1 MRIKGFKSDDAIV
14 EMIPPE
20 GSHTVSTE
28 AILSKIEEYKD
39 ELALVMFGGVNYYT
53 GQCYDMKA
61 IAAAAKANNITVG
74 FDLAHGIG
82 NVKLNLHDWDVDFA
96 AWCSYKYLNSFSGGV
111 GGVFINEKHFD
122 NPQIL
127 RMEGWWGHNKESR
140 FKMEKGFD
148 PIPTSEGWQLSN
160 APVISMAAHKAAL
173 DIFEEAG
180 MDALCEKR
188 DKLTGYLEFVISN
201 ADLGFEIITPSNVNQ
216 RGCQL
221 SILTGDNGKA
231 IHERLTKSGVVTDWR
246 HPNVIRAAPVPLYNS
261 YEDVYKLGV
270 ILREFSG

>member
-1 MRIKGFKSDDAIV
+1 MLFRSWAELGVDGHLNARNPWYSYHEMLSAPLAKLVGAKTTEVVAMNALTVNLHLLLTSFYNPSPEKHKILTEYNPFPSDWFALESQVRIKGFKSDDAIV
-14 EMIPPE
+14 EMIPKE

-111 GGVFINEKHFD
+111 GDDDVARSF
-122 NPQIL
+122 
-127 RMEGWWGHNKESR
+127 M
-140 FKMEKGFD
+140 
-148 PIPTSEGWQLSN
+148 LSY
-160 APVISMAAHKAAL
+160 VQS
-173 DIFEEAG
+173 
-180 MDALCEKR
+180 
-188 DKLTGYLEFVISN
+188 S
-201 ADLGFEIITPSNVNQ
+201 
-216 RGCQL
+216 
-221 SILTGDNGKA
+221 
-231 IHERLTKSGVVTDWR
+231 
-246 HPNVIRAAPVPLYNS
+246 
-261 YEDVYKLGV
+261 
-270 ILREFSG
+270 